1 LMRYTLLIAFAAITL
16 RWLLHA
22 DQAIVDGHTFSPIH
36 LLALLL
42 VVFFA
47 QRGAMQA
54 DRNITFPMLVRT
66 GFRNAAVY
74 ALLIAV
80 FAYALYVWIDPLYFP
95 IHINERVD
103 LAVADG
109 IAEADARKRFETMF
123 SPFNYATLTLVAFM
137 GAGIVYALL
146 VGAFHHKVLRKLG

>member
-1 LMRYTLLIAFAAITL
+1 MRYTLLIAFAAIML

-22 DQAIVDGHTFSPIH
+22 DKAITDGHTFSPIH

-47 QRGAMQA
+47 QRSAMVS
-54 DRNITFPMLVRT
+54 DRNITFPMLVRA

-80 FAYALYVWIDPLYFP
+80 FAYALYVWIDPLHFP

-103 LAVADG
+103 MAVADG
-109 IAEADARKRFETMF
+109 IAEADARQRFETMF

-137 GAGIVYALL
+137 GAGIVYSLL
-146 VGAFHHKVLRKLG
+146 VGVLHHKVLRKL